1 MSLVGL
7 VGWVVTAV
15 PGGST
20 PGEVSLLVDGRRELY
35 IAYSATSVERGAEVL
50 VIGKRGIREV
60 DVEPWSSLPGQVPPA
75 PSGR

>member
-15 PGGST
+15 PGGTT

-35 IAYSATSVERGAEVL
+35 IAYGALAVERDAEVL
-50 VIGKRGIREV
+50 VINKRGIRQV
-60 DVEPWSSLPGQVPPA
+60 DVEPWSSLPGQAPPA
-75 PSGR
+75 PSGQ

>member
-20 PGEVSLLVDGRRELY
+20 PGEVGLLVDGRRELY
-35 IAYSATSVERGAEVL
+35 IAYGALAVERGAEVL
-50 VIGKRGIREV
+50 VINKRGIREV
-60 DVEPWSSLPGQVPPA
+60 DVEPWSSFPGQA
-75 PSGR
+75 PSASSGR